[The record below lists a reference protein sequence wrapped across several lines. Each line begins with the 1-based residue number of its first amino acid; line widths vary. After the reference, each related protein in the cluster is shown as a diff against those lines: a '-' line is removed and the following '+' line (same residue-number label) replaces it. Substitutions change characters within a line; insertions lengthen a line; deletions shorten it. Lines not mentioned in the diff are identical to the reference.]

1 MNLQEHFTSSLDLK
15 RHPMRNVKPKLKA
28 QYYFALEYFLGQVGL
43 NELESMKL
51 EQYRKMLLKE
61 GGRFERGNVDALIDK
76 MISCPCQP
84 WRRKYRYGIIC
95 DVALITLDFKKL
107 ERVADIIKSRVG
119 ETQRWEIIKLVRALN
134 GGVLAEET
142 HPFTENLLGQYRK
155 NKNFIN
161 MEETKIIVTANM
173 SAGKSTL
180 INALVG
186 RAVARTSQEVCTGN
200 ACYIYNKPFEDGHV
214 HLQTS
219 NLTLDAAEEELGSY
233 EWNDTVYVASYF
245 QGLDGSARSRVCMI
259 DTPGVN
265 STIYKAH
272 RKISREQ
279 LKNGQYDILLH
290 VLNGNKLGTDEELS
304 HLRWIYNNISSD
316 KVIFILNKLDNFRKG
331 EDSIQASLEG
341 VRKDLEAIG
350 YKNPVI
356 CPLSAYFAY
365 LLKKKRYGGTLTE
378 DEEDEYELYSKK
390 FRRDEYDLSRYG
402 TCVDSCSDADE
413 YDMMN
418 KRCGMYNLEKILA
431 SVHGC

>member
-1 MNLQEHFTSSLDLK
+1 MDLQEHFISSLDLE

-28 QYYFALEYFLGQVGL
+28 QYYFMLEYFLERVGMG
-43 NELESMKL
+43 ELERMKL
-51 EQYRKMLLKE
+51 EQYKKMLFKTE
-61 GGRFERGNVDALIDK
+61 GQYERGNVDALIDM

-95 DVALITLDFKKL
+95 DVALITLDFKKV

-155 NKNFIN
+155 NKNFFN
-161 MEETKIIVTANM
+161 QKEMKIIVTANM

-219 NLTLDAAEEELGSY
+219 NLTLDATEAELSSY
-233 EWNDTVYVASYF
+233 EWNDAVYVALYF
-245 QGLDGSARSRVCMI
+245 QGLGGSANRVCMI

-265 STIYKAH
+265 SAVYKAH

-279 LKNGQYDILLH
+279 LKGGQYDILLH
-290 VLNGNKLGTDEELS
+290 ILNGNKLGTDEELS

-316 KVIFILNKLDNFRKG
+316 KIIFVLNKLDNFRKG
-331 EDSIQASLEG
+331 EDSIQASLDG
-341 VRKDLEAIG
+341 VRKDLVAIE
-350 YKNPVI
+350 YKDPII

-378 DEEDEYELYSKK
+378 DEEDEYELYFKK
-390 FRRDEYDLSRYG
+390 FKKDEYDLSRYG
-402 TCVDSCSDADE
+402 TCVDSCLDADE
-413 YDMMN
+413 YDTMD
-418 KRCGMYNLEKILA
+418 KRCGIYNLEKILSA
-431 SVHGC
+431 YSL